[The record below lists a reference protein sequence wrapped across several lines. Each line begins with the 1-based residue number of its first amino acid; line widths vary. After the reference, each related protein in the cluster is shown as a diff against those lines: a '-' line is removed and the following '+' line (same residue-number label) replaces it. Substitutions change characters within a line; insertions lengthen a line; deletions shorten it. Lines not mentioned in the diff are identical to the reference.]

1 MCQARKPAQGLRC
14 IKEKEKEI
22 KKKVILIEVQ
32 MRRARKPAQGLPCSQ
47 KKEKR
52 KEKKSHFARGPD
64 ALGA

>member
-1 MCQARKPAQGLRC
+1 
-14 IKEKEKEI
+14 
-22 KKKVILIEVQ
+22 